1 MQKRLSNGRRTSR
14 LVSAALVGF
23 VVIAAACG
31 GGGGSSNNSDGGS
44 NSGLPDDVTSDTT
57 APVPGGKIVVAV
69 EAETSQPWT
78 PADMQCASSCQMR
91 IRTIF
96 EPIISVGDDLQPH
109 PWLAESVT
117 PNADFTVWTIKVRSG
132 IKFTDG
138 TDLNADAVITN
149 LNAGG
154 KGFLLAPALVDL
166 ARGSDGNFVIEK
178 KDDMTFTIATGINGD
193 INNPKSWPGFAY
205 ALGTQWGM
213 IASPTWLAAVKAGTA
228 KADAPI
234 GTGPFTLE
242 SFAPGDKM
250 IVKKNPNYWQK
261 DAEGNALPYLDE
273 IEFRVIPDEKVA
285 QQALESGE
293 VNMIATSGANAIK
306 PLSTQKDKFTYV
318 AQDKYGEV
326 NYILL
331 HLSKPGPLQDQSVRC
346 ALTQAIDKV
355 ALIKAVAS
363 GFLDPATG
371 MMSPGQEGYLD
382 DNGGPKFDTAAAK
395 AAIAAYEAKNGPVKI
410 NYSTTTAASSLL
422 TAQYLQKI
430 WGDIG
435 VDVTVTQIEQ
445 SKLIT
450 NALTGDEAFEAFGW
464 RNHAGLFVDQQT
476 FWWASSAA
484 LPDGKL
490 ALNFGRLK
498 DPVIDDLLSKARS
511 EQDPAKRKGYAE
523 DINRQFGKECWTIPT
538 SFTKWGVFADKTIH
552 GFGRMSTPDGKA
564 KLRDGAGFP
573 GQVFMTTLF
582 VSK

>member
-1 MQKRLSNGRRTSR
+1 MT
-14 LVSAALVGF
+14 AALAGL
-23 VVIAAACG
+23 VVIVAACG
-31 GGGGSSNNSDGGS
+31 GGGGSSNGSDNGTD
-44 NSGLPDDVTSDTT
+44 SGLPDDVTNDTT
-57 APVPGGKIVVAV
+57 PAVPGGKIIVAV

-78 PADMQCASSCQMR
+78 PANMQCASSCQIR

-96 EPIISVGDDLQPH
+96 EPLVSVGDDLEPH

-117 PNADFTVWTIKVRSG
+117 PNDDYTVWTIKVRSG

-138 TDLNADAVITN
+138 TDLNADVVIQN

-166 ARGSDGNFVIEK
+166 ARGSDGNFVINK
-178 KDDMTFTIATGINGD
+178 TDDMTFTIATGINGD
-193 INNPKSWPGFAY
+193 INNPKVWPGFPY

-213 IASPTWLAAVKAGTA
+213 IASGKWLDDIKAKTA

-234 GTGPFTLE
+234 GTGPFVLD
-242 SFAPGDKM
+242 SFTVGDKF

-273 IEFRVIPDEKVA
+273 IEFRVISDAKVA

-293 VNMIATSGANAIK
+293 VNMIATSDANAIK
-306 PLSTQKDKFTYV
+306 PLSSQKDKFTYL

-331 HLSKPGPLQDQSVRC
+331 HLSKEGPLQSREVRC
-346 ALTQAIDKV
+346 ALTQAIDKP
-355 ALIKAVAS
+355 AIIKAVAAD
-363 GFLDPATG
+363 FLTPATG
-371 MMSPGQEGYLD
+371 MMSPGQEGYLE
-382 DNGGPKFDTAAAK
+382 DNGGPKFDIAAAK
-395 AAIAAYEAKNGPVKI
+395 TAIEAYEAANGPVKI
-410 NYSTTTAASSLL
+410 NYSTTTSASTLL

-445 SKLIT
+445 SKLIN
-450 NALTGDEAFEAFGW
+450 NALTGDPAFDAFGW

-511 EQDPAKRKGYAE
+511 EQDPAKRKALAE

-538 SFTKWGVFADKTIH
+538 SFTKWGVFADKSVK
-552 GFGRMSTPDGKA
+552 GFGRMSTPDGEA

-573 GQVFMTTLF
+573 GQVFMTTIF
-582 VSK
+582 VAK